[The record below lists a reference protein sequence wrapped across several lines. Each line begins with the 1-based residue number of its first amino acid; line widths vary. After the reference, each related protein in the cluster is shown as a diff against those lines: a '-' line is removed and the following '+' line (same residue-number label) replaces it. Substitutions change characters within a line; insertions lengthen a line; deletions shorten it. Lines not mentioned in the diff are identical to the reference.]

1 MRPCTGQIYHSR
13 IIRGSLSRHTGS
25 CEGNGV
31 FMLFNTHR
39 NKLHMISELFS
50 LKGKKALVTGASR
63 GLGRAMALALSE
75 AGADVVC
82 AGSRPGSAD
91 ETSRMIREKGRESWS
106 VHGDLATMEG
116 VAQLARDTIAAAGEM
131 DILVNNAGTIERYP
145 AVEYPDE
152 AWNRVIQ
159 TNLNSLFYLCRYFG
173 KRMVDRGGGKIIN
186 TASLLSFSGGITVPS
201 YAASKHAVAGL
212 TKALANEWAASNIQV
227 NALAPGY
234 FKTDN
239 TRALQDN
246 KARFA
251 EISARIPAGR
261 WGEPEDL
268 GGAVVFLASRASDY
282 VNGHIL
288 TVDGGWMAR

>member
-1 MRPCTGQIYHSR
+1 
-13 IIRGSLSRHTGS
+13 
-25 CEGNGV
+25 
-31 FMLFNTHR
+31 
-39 NKLHMISELFS
+39 MIKDLFS
-50 LKGKKALVTGASR
+50 LEGKKALITGASR
-63 GLGRAMALALSE
+63 GLGRAMALALAE
-75 AGADVVC
+75 AGADVAC

-91 ETSRMIREKGRESWS
+91 ETAEMIKKTGRQSWA
-106 VHGDLATMEG
+106 VHGDLATAEG
-116 VAQLARDTIAAAGEM
+116 VAKLANDTLSSVKQI

-145 AVEYPDE
+145 AVEYPDD
-152 AWNRVIQ
+152 AWNRVLQ
-159 TNLNSLFYLCRYFG
+159 TNLNAMFYLCRFFG
-173 KRMVDRGGGKIIN
+173 SKMVERNEGKIVN

-227 NALAPGY
+227 NAIAPGY

-239 TRALQDN
+239 TQALQDN
-246 KARFA
+246 KTRFA

-261 WGEPEDL
+261 WGDPQDL